1 MKKNTTKT
9 LREMLFKQLEG
20 IQDGSVDL
28 KEARVVVKTASQ
40 IVYSSRLDIEN
51 KRIEMQLMK
60 TMTRNKKNIDGVGV
74 SIPTLEL

>member
-1 MKKNTTKT
+1 
-9 LREMLFKQLEG
+9 MLFKQLEG